1 MSGIFYGANTE
12 YHIDYV
18 DSLFLCV
25 SAMTVTGLSTN
36 NLSELSGFQQSLLF
50 VQMIMGNI
58 ITISLVMIM
67 VRQYFFRQEFRHII
81 EARRQAEEEAAR
93 RQEAENGPPTSP
105 LQKLRRLSQSFSHSG
120 TPPPMM
126 QQTRPEHTGA
136 KLRWTDLF
144 RHSAPPTAENTPR
157 HSLDEPRARSD
168 DSHRSSPSSLE
179 KAHRDN
185 GHAEVLT
192 PKRPPM
198 PDRQLSG
205 SKVGKKK
212 GKGWKGTKL
221 RTDMIQRV
229 EGGGVGLVNPM
240 GWYHSPMEG
249 PPPPLEVS
257 IPPRESY
264 ELSETHA
271 ERTRPE
277 PILNN
282 LEGIMQMT
290 EEQPR
295 EYYTASPTEL
305 SRVQSRDHPSAQP
318 PETRRSSEPTN
329 HPPPLTNAEEKFP
342 RTKTIAFDD
351 NVDKDRPQRGSQAAA
366 GGGGAPNRDFV
377 YPSYGRTTGYM
388 PRTGTIRSVNAGQ
401 GLPVTR
407 SEFRGLRLLDRANLV
422 CSNDATNRCIHWWWT
437 NHARHKHLR
446 LLQLPPNPNPQP
458 IRKNHKLR
466 RVPYPVGVVT
476 CRVRDVLPETVGEVG
491 ADVDDAADVVEFGE
505 CGAGESRGQ
514 GGWVY

>member
-1 MSGIFYGANTE
+1 M
-12 YHIDYV
+12 
-18 DSLFLCV
+18 CV

-36 NLSELSGFQQSLLF
+36 NLSTLSGFQQSLLF

-81 EARRQAEEEAAR
+81 EARRQAEVEAAR
-93 RQEAENGPPTSP
+93 RQEAEEGPRSP
-105 LQKLRRLSQSFSHSG
+105 LQKLRRLSQSFSHPGS
-120 TPPPMM
+120 PM
-126 QQTRPEHTGA
+126 QGRPETTGA

-157 HSLDEPRARSD
+157 HSLEEPRVARSD

-179 KAHRDN
+179 KAHRD
-185 GHAEVLT
+185 GHAEMLT

-198 PDRQLSG
+198 PDRQHSG
-205 SKVGKKK
+205 SKMGKKK

-249 PPPPLEVS
+249 PPLPEVMV
-257 IPPRESY
+257 PPRESY
-264 ELSETHA
+264 ELSETRGEQRA
-271 ERTRPE
+271 PE

-282 LEGIMQMT
+282 VEGIMQMT
-290 EEQPR
+290 EQPR
-295 EYYTASPTEL
+295 DEYYTESPAEL
-305 SRVQSRDHPSAQP
+305 SRVHTPDHHSPDAQP
-318 PETRRSSEPTN
+318 QETRRSSEPTN
-329 HPPPLTNAEEKFP
+329 HLAPLSNEEKFP

-351 NVDKDRPQRGSQAAA
+351 NVDKDRPQRGSHA
-366 GGGGAPNRDFV
+366 GIGGAGSGAPNRDFV

-401 GLPVTR
+401 GLPLTR
-407 SEFRGLRLLDRANLV
+407 SESADVGLGIILISCLAAMTRRTAASSGGRILPATSTYDSSGFPRTMTLNQTAKTTGFGGFPTPIALLRTGFETLFPKQSEKLQRTFTMQRTL
-422 CSNDATNRCIHWWWT
+422 SNPASAAPTN
-437 NHARHKHLR
+437 
-446 LLQLPPNPNPQP
+446 
-458 IRKNHKLR
+458 
-466 RVPYPVGVVT
+466 
-476 CRVRDVLPETVGEVG
+476 PEVKEVG
-491 ADVDDAADVVEFGE
+491 YISFD
-505 CGAGESRGQ
+505 AGESIRVSYAIALKGLDSRRT
-514 GGWVY
+514 